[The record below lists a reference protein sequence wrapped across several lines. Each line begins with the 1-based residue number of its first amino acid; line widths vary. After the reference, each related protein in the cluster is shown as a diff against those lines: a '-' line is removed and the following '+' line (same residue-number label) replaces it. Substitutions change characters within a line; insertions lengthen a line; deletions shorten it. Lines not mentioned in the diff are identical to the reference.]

1 MGTFRGVLG
10 VEPSRVS
17 SLVKET
23 LTDTLLCLR
32 GGDLSSSS
40 TALLAFSVLEL
51 ETIVD
56 LKLIEFLLDVLQGV
70 FKFGMVRRLVSASL
84 IHSLVSVVPSPKAS
98 QQLSPILPISVPR
111 HSSDVMALSLC

>member
-1 MGTFRGVLG
+1 M
-10 VEPSRVS
+10 
-17 SLVKET
+17 SL
-23 LTDTLLCLR
+23 
-32 GGDLSSSS
+32 SS

-84 IHSLVSVVPSPKAS
+84 LHSLVSVVPSPMAS

-111 HSSDVMALSLC
+111 HSSDVMALSLCS